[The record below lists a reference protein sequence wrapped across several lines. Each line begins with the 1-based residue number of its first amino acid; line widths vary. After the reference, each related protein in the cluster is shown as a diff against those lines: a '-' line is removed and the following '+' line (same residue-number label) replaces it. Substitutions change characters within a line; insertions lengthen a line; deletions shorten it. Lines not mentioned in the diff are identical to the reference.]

1 MSRSRAEVAGT
12 IAAAVLALL
21 LSACA
26 PASDSA
32 DSPQPPPPTTPAAQ
46 APQKPPRAVLDDGFV
61 IRLELALTPDEIA
74 QGLMFRPALDQDRG
88 MLFLFEVDR
97 VPSFWMKHTMIPLD
111 LLFLDEQGAIVDLAE
126 NAQPCAAEPCPQYIP
141 SRAVSAVLEVSAG
154 TAARHGLAVGDR
166 IVFKRVPGYP
176 RQSKIED

>member
-1 MSRSRAEVAGT
+1 MSRSRAKVAGSL
-12 IAAAVLALL
+12 AVAVLALL

-32 DSPQPPPPTTPAAQ
+32 DGPQPALPTPPPAQ
-46 APQKPPRAVLDDGFV
+46 ASPKPPRAVLDDGFV
-61 IRLELALTPDEIA
+61 IRLELALTPDEIT
-74 QGLMFRPALDQDRG
+74 QGLMFRPSLADNRG

-111 LLFLDEQGAIVDLAE
+111 LLFLDGQGAIVDLVE

-154 TAARHGLAVGDR
+154 TAARHGLAIGDR
-166 IVFKRVPGYP
+166 IGFKRVPGYP
-176 RQSKIED
+176 R